1 MHVFHI
7 TNMDGY
13 VLELRKPGRHRAPEK
28 EPHTWICVTNLE
40 SSYQVVSICNKVG
53 FDKLQELC
61 MKSKEERNIIVVE
74 NMVKIDVW
82 AIDMPQ

>member
-1 MHVFHI
+1 
-7 TNMDGY
+7 
-13 VLELRKPGRHRAPEK
+13 
-28 EPHTWICVTNLE
+28 
-40 SSYQVVSICNKVG
+40 VG